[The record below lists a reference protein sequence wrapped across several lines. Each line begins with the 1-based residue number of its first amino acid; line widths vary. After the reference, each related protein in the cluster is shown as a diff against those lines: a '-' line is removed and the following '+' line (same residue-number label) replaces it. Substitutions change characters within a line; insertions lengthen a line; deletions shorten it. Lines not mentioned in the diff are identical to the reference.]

1 MSDSESS
8 PPRRVQLIVAAL
20 LVLGAALCFAP
31 SGARCGIFVVLFV
44 VAVALFAVAQRRKEQ
59 EDLGIRRRPD
69 SMPPPAPHTTTA
81 PPRDPRD
88 SGLRPHRWPLE
99 APYRLSVVELAAPG
113 ERADPG
119 KRTPALVRIQL
130 TRILI
135 VPAGDSGSWEPPAV
149 IHAGDIEKIELTNA
163 SAVLVCRTAAYA
175 FVPASYADRERLEWE
190 LAVRFPEAVE
200 RGLPGQ

>member
-1 MSDSESS
+1 MGDDE
-8 PPRRVQLIVAAL
+8 PPPGQTISRAL
-20 LVLGAALCFAP
+20 AGIGVLGMFVWFFSGSFCLGASLALVG
-31 SGARCGIFVVLFV
+31 SV
-44 VAVALFAVAQRRKEQ
+44 VAFAYLAKQKEARELARRGRLEAQ
-59 EDLGIRRRPD
+59 
-69 SMPPPAPHTTTA
+69 MPPVVRSADET
-81 PPRDPRD
+81 
-88 SGLRPHRWPLE
+88 LRPHRWPLE
-99 APYRLSVVELAAPG
+99 EPYRLSVVELAAPG

-135 VPAGDSGSWEPPAV
+135 VPAGDAGSWEPPAV
-149 IHAGDIEKIELTNA
+149 IPAGDIEKIELTNA

-200 RGLPGQ
+200 RGLPG